1 MTDYE
6 LTRRDALKALGAAG
20 VAVTGGAAALAW
32 NESEDDD
39 TVESAEDDADA
50 SESEFGEHERETY
63 RAVAAIVYP
72 SEVAGVQEFVDSY
85 LAGRVEADPERAA
98 DMATA
103 VADLDVAGRVEADPE
118 RAADMATAVADLDA
132 YTREWEDTVFT
143 ALDTET
149 QEETL
154 RGMGVNASDPD
165 PHGDPRHRVR
175 YYLVNDLLFALYS
188 SPTGGEL
195 VGIENPQGYPGG
207 TSSYQ
212 QPPNDR

>member
-20 VAVTGGAAALAW
+20 VTVAGGAAALAW
-32 NESEDDD
+32 DESGDDD
-39 TVESAEDDADA
+39 TDESAEDDATS
-50 SESEFGEHERETY
+50 SEPDFGGHERETY

-72 SEVAGVQEFVDSY
+72 SEVAGIEEFVDSY
-85 LAGRVEADPERAA
+85 
-98 DMATA
+98 
-103 VADLDVAGRVEADPE
+103 VAGRVEADSE
-118 RAADMATAVADLDA
+118 RAADMAAAVADLDA
-132 YTREWEDTVFT
+132 YTREWENSNFVAVDT
-143 ALDTET
+143 AT

-212 QPPNDR
+212 QPPNDQ

>member
-20 VAVTGGAAALAW
+20 VTVTGGAAALAW

-85 LAGRVEADPERAA
+85 
-98 DMATA
+98 
-103 VADLDVAGRVEADPE
+103 VAGRVEADPE

>member
-20 VAVTGGAAALAW
+20 VTVTGGAAALTW
-32 NESEDDD
+32 NGAEDDD
-39 TVESAEDDADA
+39 TVEPAEDNAT
-50 SESEFGEHERETY
+50 SPEPSFGGHERETY

-72 SEVAGVQEFVDSY
+72 SEVASVQEFVDSY
-85 LAGRVEADPERAA
+85 
-98 DMATA
+98 
-103 VADLDVAGRVEADPE
+103 VAGRVEADPE
-118 RAADMATAVADLDA
+118 RATDMATAVADLDA

-188 SPTGGEL
+188 SPTGGKL

-212 QPPNDR
+212 QPPGDR

>member
-20 VAVTGGAAALAW
+20 VTVAGGAAALAW
-32 NESEDDD
+32 DESGENDATEASEDNA
-39 TVESAEDDADA
+39 TS
-50 SESEFGEHERETY
+50 SESEFGDHERETY
-63 RAVAAIVYP
+63 RAIAAIVYP
-72 SEVAGVQEFVDSY
+72 SEVAGIEEFVDSY
-85 LAGRVEADPERAA
+85 
-98 DMATA
+98 
-103 VADLDVAGRVEADPE
+103 VAGRVEADPE
-118 RAADMATAVADLDA
+118 RAEDMAAAVADLDT
-132 YTREWEDTVFT
+132 YTREWEDSNFV
-143 ALDTET
+143 AVDAAT

-154 RGMGVNASDPD
+154 RGMGVKVADPN

>member
-20 VAVTGGAAALAW
+20 VTVTGGAAALVW
-32 NESEDDD
+32 NESGDDETAD
-39 TVESAEDDADA
+39 SAENDTATA
-50 SESEFGEHERETY
+50 ESEFGDHERETY

-72 SEVAGVQEFVDSY
+72 SEVTGVQEFVDSY
-85 LAGRVEADPERAA
+85 VTGRVEADPERATE
-98 DMATA
+98 MS
-103 VADLDVAGRVEADPE
+103 
-118 RAADMATAVADLDA
+118 TAVADLDA
-132 YTREWEDTVFT
+132 YAQEWEDTVFA

-154 RGMGVNASDPD
+154 RGMGVKASDPD

-188 SPTGGEL
+188 SPTGGTL

-207 TSSYQ
+207 ASSYQ
-212 QPPNDR
+212 QPPDER

>member
-20 VAVTGGAAALAW
+20 VTVAGGAAALTW
-32 NESEDDD
+32 DRPESDSD
-39 TVESAEDDADA
+39 TAEPTENDDAT
-50 SESEFGEHERETY
+50 EPTFGEHERETY
-63 RAVAAIVYP
+63 RAVASIVYP
-72 SEVAGVQEFVDSY
+72 SEVTGIQEFVDGY
-85 LAGRVEADPERAA
+85 LAGRTEADPERAT
-98 DMATA
+98 DMAA
-103 VADLDVAGRVEADPE
+103 
-118 RAADMATAVADLDA
+118 AVADLDA
-132 YTREWEDTVFT
+132 YTREWEDTDFV
-143 ALDTET
+143 AVDAAT

-154 RGMGVNASDPD
+154 RGMGVHTSDPD

-212 QPPNDR
+212 QPPSDR

>member
-20 VAVTGGAAALAW
+20 VTVTGGAAALAW

-63 RAVAAIVYP
+63 RAVAAMSIRARWQAYRSSSTATSPDGSRQTP
-72 SEVAGVQEFVDSY
+72 S
-85 LAGRVEADPERAA
+85 GRRKWRPLLRS
-98 DMATA
+98 
-103 VADLDVAGRVEADPE
+103 
-118 RAADMATAVADLDA
+118 DA
-132 YTREWEDTVFT
+132 YTREREDTVFT